1 VTHLL
6 WLSLV
11 LRESG
16 LLTGEQVMEIRIL
29 HKQGKSIHAIAR
41 DLSVSRGTV
50 RKYLRQPELWAVY
63 GPRKGR
69 VSKLDPF
76 KDYLRDRIRNAA
88 PRRLP
93 ATVYLRELRAL
104 GYDGGI
110 TILKDWLLSQRPVQ
124 ETPAIIRFETPP
136 GKQAQVDW
144 TSIRRGK
151 NKLSAFVGTLGFPS
165 VPIRV
170 RHNGCSSLY
179 LRVQENEPMVMPSQA
194 CKHALPGSG

>member
-1 VTHLL
+1 MWTVLDKAGCSNAQERVVSADVKVARVAGYKVTHLL

-41 DLSVSRGTV
+41 DLSVSRGTF
-50 RKYLRQPELWAVY
+50 RKYLRQPELSAVY
-63 GPRKGR
+63 GPRKGP

-93 ATVYLRELRAL
+93 ATVYLRAIREL
-104 GYDGGI
+104 GYGGGI
-110 TILKDWLLSQRPVQ
+110 TILKDWLLSQRPAQ

-136 GKQAQVDW
+136 AGWQGMLA
-144 TSIRRGK
+144 
-151 NKLSAFVGTLGFPS
+151 
-165 VPIRV
+165 
-170 RHNGCSSLY
+170 SL
-179 LRVQENEPMVMPSQA
+179 RSGQTG
-194 CKHALPGSG
+194 PG